1 MRNTRVSTRYISSAL
16 NIGLKTYS
24 TLCLLLL
31 FSTVYQVHAFAE
43 SRLAVLE
50 LQGEV
55 GTITQRQA
63 WTDSIRSAAIK
74 VLRGADIAVIDRDQ
88 FRELLDP
95 QRDLSQCVGLCA
107 AELAREV
114 GAHWSLS
121 GSLVTEPNGVHHG
134 SDRDQVL
141 FTLKLHSASG
151 ALMEVKQVR
160 GDIAEVGRNHIP
172 SLTQDLL
179 QAVFKPLESN
189 IPESVE
195 AHRDPDHPSVSPRDD
210 QAAKRNEKPV
220 QEVWTVFPTDSS
232 SAIRCVSPLIS
243 SADYQQCVAS
253 GTCQPVARW
262 GRCRVTSS
270 QPVRCV
276 NLQQALQYSQWRGA
290 ALLTVHEWRTW
301 IMTTKYDTGLYEW
314 LSPSSES
321 ESTDWREK
329 ILTMNRSS
337 LKSASPLFA
346 FRYAQ
351 RRAQRGEKIGR
362 VKSRRSPP
370 AFQVT
375 DLSFRIVTTSPSDCL
390 PE

>member
-1 MRNTRVSTRYISSAL
+1 MRNTRVSTRYMSSAH

-55 GTITQRQA
+55 GTIAQRQA
-63 WTDSIRSAAIK
+63 WTDSVRSAAIK
-74 VLRGADIAVIDRDQ
+74 VLRGSDIAVIDRDQ

-134 SDRDQVL
+134 SDGEQVL

-160 GDIAEVGRNHIP
+160 GDILEVGRNHIP

-179 QAVFKPLESN
+179 KAVFKPLESN

-195 AHRDPDHPSVSPRDD
+195 AHRDPDNHSASPRDD
-210 QAAKRNEKPV
+210 QAAERDEKSV
-220 QEVWTVFPTDSS
+220 QEVWTVFSTDSS
-232 SAIRCVSPLIS
+232 SVTRCVSPLVS

-253 GTCQPVARW
+253 GTCQPAARW
-262 GRCRVTSS
+262 GRCRVRPS

-301 IMTTKYDTGLYEW
+301 IMTTKHDTGLYEW

-321 ESTDWREK
+321 QSTGWREK
-329 ILTMNRSS
+329 ILTMGRSS

-351 RRAQRGEKIGR
+351 RRAQHGEKTGR

-370 AFQVT
+370 AFQVA
-375 DLSFRIVTTSPSDCL
+375 DLSFRIITTSPSDCL